1 MAIKCSLLG
10 HKFGDPEVEREREEQ
25 GSEVVTTI
33 REVETCTRCGTSR
46 VVSENKEV
54 TTLETP
60 DDVPVDT
67 ESSAEGPSP
76 AVGTDGPAG
85 EGDDAEV
92 MEDDGGDTPDEPA
105 TPESE
110 GADDAEVIEDD
121 GDDTPAAGPDIAD
134 AEADAEETYDP
145 PESAEEDDGVI
156 LDDDAEAAEPDRSP
170 GEWPEEPAD
179 EDTSDWEPET
189 DEEVEPD
196 PEVET
201 AGSATVTVPDGS
213 FHCPE
218 CGFSEPVEASSL
230 RAGDSCPECHRGYL
244 QHESGEA

>member
-33 REVETCTRCGTSR
+33 REVETCSRCGTDR

-76 AVGTDGPAG
+76 GVGTDGPAG

-92 MEDDGGDTPDEPA
+92 MDDTEDEETPDTADAE
-105 TPESE
+105 
-110 GADDAEVIEDD
+110 ADDAEVVEDD
-121 GDDTPAAGPDIAD
+121 APAAGPDIAD
-134 AEADAEETYDP
+134 AEEDAEEAYEP
-145 PESAEEDDGVI
+145 PESPEEDDGVI
-156 LDDDAEAAEPDRSP
+156 LEDDTEDDEGVDRSP

-179 EDTSDWEPET
+179 EDTSEWEPET
-189 DEEVEPD
+189 EEEAEVDPD

-201 AGSATVTVPDGS
+201 AGSGSVTVPDGS